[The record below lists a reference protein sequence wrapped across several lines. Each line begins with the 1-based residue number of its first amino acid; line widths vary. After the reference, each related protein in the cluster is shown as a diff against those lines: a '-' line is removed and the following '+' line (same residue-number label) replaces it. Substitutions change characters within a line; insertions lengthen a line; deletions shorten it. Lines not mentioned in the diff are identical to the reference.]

1 MSQPLDENRIFAL
14 SPPFIQGKVDLQTPE
29 NYHGGISLDTVKDD
43 MRVFVDPWISMALE
57 DECQMSYDGV
67 IVGTIPVDENNLNKR
82 LEFKIPRAQVTN
94 GAALVFYTVK
104 RLGQEPVSSE
114 PVLRM
119 WVQLTRPG
127 GLDRDPEDGHSGLL
141 YTLSPDP
148 SQGVDAEMARREIRM
163 LIVPYENIAVFDT
176 IRCGWGDQV
185 VTYYPVTREQ
195 IEDPVNNP
203 IIVTFTEKVIRDQG
217 NGRNIEVRYQVFDR
231 VNNFPVPEAPWS
243 KVTYVNVDLSISR
256 LPAPTIWVNNQN
268 VTTIDL
274 KVLGTS
280 DADARVYFTP
290 PDFQI
295 EDEVELRC
303 TGQTPEG
310 VPVTIGPLVHTVGA
324 VPGHFDFKLA
334 NASIR
339 AMVNGS
345 ATTNYKL
352 IRANVPAR
360 PSNDVVVPVTG
371 EVSQLK
377 PPMVVEAPDYK
388 LDPNR
393 HQNGFTV
400 VFDTAAFD
408 ANHEVKL
415 EIAGTPGAGSVPPQ
429 QKPVAGQ
436 LKVQFE
442 IDFSVT
448 GANLQRSVELIYSLI
463 VNGQPTPVQS
473 VTLVIGELLQSSM
486 PMPNLEGFDGEVLD
500 VGLIKD
506 GTKVLCGAWPFQ
518 RAGCPIWLEYVETFA
533 GGGERVKQQ
542 FVGAAHDQ
550 EVGLSYVAEVEWL
563 RGCKA
568 DSRLV
573 VVLKVGLYL
582 AAVESEAIA
591 CQMRSYRV
599 MAGLDDLT
607 TFDNYDW
614 NHWSLNIVLHQSKIT
629 LVSDEY
635 VLESLPSEAVTY
647 RLIYITKSFQEI
659 ETDSRLELSF
669 DYIAPV
675 TLHVIVEHNFSQQFE
690 QASPTSSW
698 QTKILQFSV
707 AKSSTPRSLMLCLRM
722 TSYDATGPTYLK
734 NIRVRKI

>member
-1 MSQPLDENRIFAL
+1 MSQPLDENRILAL

-43 MRVFVDPWISMALE
+43 MRVFVDPWIGMALK

-67 IVGTIPVDENNLNKR
+67 IVGTIPVDEDNLNKR

-127 GLDRDPEDGHSGLL
+127 GLDRDSEDGHSGLL

-256 LPAPTIWVNNQN
+256 LPAATIWVNNQN

-280 DADARVYFTP
+280 DADARVYFTQ

-295 EDEVELRC
+295 GDEVELRC

-310 VPVTIGPLVHTVGA
+310 VPVTIGPLVHMVGA
-324 VPGHFDFKLA
+324 VPGHIDFKLA

-352 IRANVPAR
+352 LRANVPAR
-360 PSNDVVVPVTG
+360 PSNDVVVPITG

-377 PPMVVEAPDYK
+377 PPTVVEAPDYK

-400 VFDTAAFD
+400 VFDTAAFG

-436 LKVQFE
+436 SKVQFE

-448 GANLQRSVELIYSLI
+448 GANLQR
-463 VNGQPTPVQS
+463 
-473 VTLVIGELLQSSM
+473 
-486 PMPNLEGFDGEVLD
+486 
-500 VGLIKD
+500 
-506 GTKVLCGAWPFQ
+506 
-518 RAGCPIWLEYVETFA
+518 
-533 GGGERVKQQ
+533 
-542 FVGAAHDQ
+542 
-550 EVGLSYVAEVEWL
+550 
-563 RGCKA
+563 
-568 DSRLV
+568 
-573 VVLKVGLYL
+573 
-582 AAVESEAIA
+582 
-591 CQMRSYRV
+591 
-599 MAGLDDLT
+599 
-607 TFDNYDW
+607 
-614 NHWSLNIVLHQSKIT
+614 
-629 LVSDEY
+629 
-635 VLESLPSEAVTY
+635 
-647 RLIYITKSFQEI
+647 
-659 ETDSRLELSF
+659 
-669 DYIAPV
+669 
-675 TLHVIVEHNFSQQFE
+675 
-690 QASPTSSW
+690 
-698 QTKILQFSV
+698 
-707 AKSSTPRSLMLCLRM
+707 
-722 TSYDATGPTYLK
+722 
-734 NIRVRKI
+734 

>member
-1 MSQPLDENRIFAL
+1 MSQPLDENRILAL

-29 NYHGGISLDTVKDD
+29 NYHAGISLDTDKDD
-43 MRVFVDPWISMALE
+43 LRIFVDPWIGMALK
-57 DECQMSYDGV
+57 DKCQMSYNGV
-67 IVGTIPVDENNLNKR
+67 NVGTIPVDENNLNQR

-127 GLDRDPEDGHSGLL
+127 GLDRDSEDGHSGLL

-148 SQGVDAEMARREIRM
+148 
-163 LIVPYENIAVFDT
+163 LT
-176 IRCGWGDQV
+176 
-185 VTYYPVTREQ
+185 
-195 IEDPVNNP
+195 
-203 IIVTFTEKVIRDQG
+203 
-217 NGRNIEVRYQVFDR
+217 
-231 VNNFPVPEAPWS
+231 
-243 KVTYVNVDLSISR
+243 ISR
-256 LPAPTIWVNNQN
+256 LPAATIWVNNQN

-295 EDEVELRC
+295 GEEIELRC

-352 IRANVPAR
+352 LRANVPAR
-360 PSNDVVVPVTG
+360 PSNDVVVPITG

-377 PPMVVEAPDYK
+377 PPTVVEAPDYK

-436 LKVQFE
+436 SKVQFD

-463 VNGQPTPVQS
+463 VDGQPTPVQS
-473 VTLVIGELLQSSM
+473 MTLVIGELLQSSM
-486 PMPNLEGFDGEVLD
+486 PIPKFGVF
-500 VGLIKD
+500 
-506 GTKVLCGAWPFQ
+506 
-518 RAGCPIWLEYVETFA
+518 
-533 GGGERVKQQ
+533 
-542 FVGAAHDQ
+542 
-550 EVGLSYVAEVEWL
+550 
-563 RGCKA
+563 
-568 DSRLV
+568 
-573 VVLKVGLYL
+573 
-582 AAVESEAIA
+582 
-591 CQMRSYRV
+591 
-599 MAGLDDLT
+599 LDDLT
-607 TFDNYDW
+607 TFENYNW
-614 NHWSLNIVLHQSKIT
+614 NRWAQSTTNALSNIVFSSSEYFLETRSISGASHGIYLSKCFQNIQT
-629 LVSDEY
+629 GTQ
-635 VLESLPSEAVTY
+635 LE
-647 RLIYITKSFQEI
+647 F
-659 ETDSRLELSF
+659 SF
-669 DYIAPV
+669 DYRSAAP
-675 TLHVIVEHNFSQQFE
+675 TTSFLAQNNARENLDLR
-690 QASPTSSW
+690 ASGSW
-698 QTKILQFSV
+698 QPMIVRFRSE
-707 AKSSTPRSLMLCLRM
+707 ASSTPNTLMLILYAFSSQILSIKNLRLK
-722 TSYDATGPTYLK
+722 TYDEAF
-734 NIRVRKI
+734 

>member
-1 MSQPLDENRIFAL
+1 MTILLAADLF
-14 SPPFIQGKVDLQTPE
+14 PPKIPMATDLETPE
-29 NYHGGISLDTVKDD
+29 AYHGGISLEAVRTGYLTAV
-43 MRVFVDPWISMALE
+43 VDPWVNQSIGEKCAFHWDNSLLP
-57 DECQMSYDGV
+57 V
-67 IVGTIPVDENNLNKR
+67 RTIEIDDTNLNKQ
-82 LEFKIPRAQVTN
+82 LLFQIPAGQITN
-94 GAALVFYTVK
+94 GDAYAFYKVTRPHQQPVKSQEILMLVKF
-104 RLGQEPVSSE
+104 
-114 PVLRM
+114 
-119 WVQLTRPG
+119 TRPG
-127 GLDRDPEDGHSGLL
+127 GDDSDSEPGNSGLV
-141 YTLSPDP
+141 YTLDPDP
-148 SQGVDAEMARREIRM
+148 SKGVDAEMAK
-163 LIVPYENIAVFDT
+163 LGVKLLVSYVNCATFDT
-176 IRCGWGDQV
+176 VIGRWGDQLV
-185 VTYYPVTREQ
+185 PYYPVTRQQ

-203 IIVTFTEKVIRDQG
+203 IFLTFTENVIRDEG
-217 NGRNIEVRYQVFDR
+217 NGRNIEVSYQVFDR
-231 VNNFPVPEAPWS
+231 VGNLPDPNAPWS

-295 EDEVELRC
+295 GDEVELRC

-352 IRANVPAR
+352 LRANVPAR

-377 PPMVVEAPDYK
+377 PPTVVEAPDYK

-436 LKVQFE
+436 SKVQFD

-463 VNGQPTPVQS
+463 IDGQPTPVQS

-486 PMPNLEGFDGEVLD
+486 PMPKLEGFDGEVLD
-500 VGLIKD
+500 VGVIKD
-506 GTKVLCGAWPFQ
+506 DTKVLCGAWPFQ
-518 RAGCPIWLEYVETFA
+518 RMGLPIWLEYVETFA
-533 GGGERVKQQ
+533 GGGERVKEQ

-550 EVGLSYVAEVEWL
+550 EVGLSYLAEVEWL

-568 DSRLV
+568 DSRLAV
-573 VVLKVGLYL
+573 VVKVGLYL
-582 AAVESEAIA
+582 GAVESEAVG
-591 CQMRSYRV
+591 CRLRSYV
-599 MAGLDDLT
+599 VKAGLDDWT
-607 TFDNYDW
+607 TFENYDW
-614 NHWSLNIVLHQSKIT
+614 NNWAVCTVDRALPKI
-629 LVSDEY
+629 SFFADEY
-635 VLESLPSEAVTY
+635 FLELSPPPNEYGVIIL
-647 RLIYITKSFQEI
+647 TKSFQEVEESVEFEFGFDFKATNPI
-659 ETDSRLELSF
+659 IIRLCQNN
-669 DYIAPV
+669 
-675 TLHVIVEHNFSQQFE
+675 VEVFYEH
-690 QASPTSSW
+690 TSSNVIW
-698 QTKILQFSV
+698 QSRIVRFSV
-707 AKSSTPRSLMLCLRM
+707 AKCETPKTLLLYLYAGG
-722 TSYDATGPTYLK
+722 TLQPTYLK
-734 NIRVRKI
+734 NLRLKKTT

>member
-1 MSQPLDENRIFAL
+1 MSQPLDENRILAL

-29 NYHGGISLDTVKDD
+29 NYHGGISLETVNDYLHI
-43 MRVFVDPWISMALE
+43 FVDPWLNMALK
-57 DECQMSYDGV
+57 DECQMSFDGV
-67 IVGTIPVDENNLNKR
+67 IVGTIPVDERNLNKR

-104 RLGQEPVSSE
+104 RLVQEPVSSE

-127 GLDRDPEDGHSGLL
+127 GLDRDSEEGHSGLL

-163 LIVPYENIAVFDT
+163 IIVPYENIAVFDT

-280 DADARVYFTP
+280 DAAARVYFTA
-290 PDFQI
+290 PDYQPG
-295 EDEVELRC
+295 DKVVL
-303 TGQTPEG
+303 TWAGTTSAG
-310 VPVTIGPLVHTVGA
+310 APVIVGPLEKTIDS
-324 VPGHFDFKLA
+324 VPGHHDFPIPNGKIA
-334 NASIR
+334 AI
-339 AMVNGS
+339 ANGS
-345 ATTNYKL
+345 AKIDYQL
-352 IRANVPAR
+352 LSANVPAR
-360 PSNDVVVPVTG
+360 PSNNVVVTVTG

-377 PPMVVEAPDYK
+377 PPTVVEAPDYK

-400 VFDTAAFD
+400 VFDTAAFG
-408 ANHEVKL
+408 ANHEVNL
-415 EIAGTPGAGSVPPQ
+415 EIAGRPGAGSVPPQ

-436 LKVQFE
+436 SKVQFD

-473 VTLVIGELLQSSM
+473 VTLMIGELLQSSM
-486 PMPNLEGFDGEVLD
+486 PMPKLEGFDDEVLD

-506 GTKVLCGAWPFQ
+506 DTKVLCGAWPFQ
-518 RAGCPIWLEYVETFA
+518 CAGCPIWLEYVETFA
-533 GGGERVKQQ
+533 GGGERVKRQ
-542 FVGAAHDQ
+542 FVGAVHDQ
-550 EVGLSYVAEVEWL
+550 EVGLSYLADVEWL

-568 DSRLV
+568 DSTLAV
-573 VVLKVGLYL
+573 VFKVGLYEG
-582 AAVESEAIA
+582 AVESDAVA
-591 CQMRSYRV
+591 CRVRSYEV
-599 MAGLDDLT
+599 KAGLDDLT

-614 NHWSLNIVLHQSKIT
+614 NHWALATSEHISKISLSSEQYFLETITSGGHANTVNIVKC
-629 LVSDEY
+629 
-635 VLESLPSEAVTY
+635 
-647 RLIYITKSFQEI
+647 FQDI
-659 ETDSRLELSF
+659 ETDTQLEFSF
-669 DYIAPV
+669 DYRCAVPINFSFYQNAVLEYHGAAPKSDFWRKEV
-675 TLHVIVEHNFSQQFE
+675 IRFRSAKFSTPKTLMLVFQADNRTHNFFV
-690 QASPTSSW
+690 
-698 QTKILQFSV
+698 KNI
-707 AKSSTPRSLMLCLRM
+707 R
-722 TSYDATGPTYLK
+722 LK
-734 NIRVRKI
+734 NINS